1 MFRLHFE
8 LECGACE
15 RACTMNRHRKAR
27 RTERWW
33 KMYTLIKVV
42 WTPAALGPGCDPRP
56 GSHCWAYSVIP
67 HSQTGQAASQT
78 IWERRMPRM
87 LWNLSH
93 KLPVGRPST
102 WRWWDMPRRH
112 GNCVHHQSR
121 KGYRCTIICTH
132 LYQVSR
138 YRILILFDT
147 FWFFWM
153 WRVSVCAD
161 RLCWPHAAGHADCR
175 MWQLPNSTVSGLGFW
190 SWCGWSFVHL
200 CNTIRFSVSPFNF
213 LFCCT
218 GEVC

>member
-15 RACTMNRHRKAR
+15 RACTMNRHRTAR

-33 KMYTLIKVV
+33 KMYTVIKVV

-93 KLPVGRPST
+93 CLANSPLADPAPDGGETCPGGTKTMYS
-102 WRWWDMPRRH
+102 
-112 GNCVHHQSR
+112 VHHRSR

-132 LYQVSR
+132 LYQAS
-138 YRILILFDT
+138 YFDT
-147 FWFFWM
+147 FWYLLIFLDVTCFCL
-153 WRVSVCAD
+153 R
-161 RLCWPHAAGHADCR
+161 WPLMLATCCR
-175 MWQLPNSTVSGLGFW
+175 ACGL
-190 SWCGWSFVHL
+190 
-200 CNTIRFSVSPFNF
+200 
-213 LFCCT
+213 
-218 GEVC
+218 